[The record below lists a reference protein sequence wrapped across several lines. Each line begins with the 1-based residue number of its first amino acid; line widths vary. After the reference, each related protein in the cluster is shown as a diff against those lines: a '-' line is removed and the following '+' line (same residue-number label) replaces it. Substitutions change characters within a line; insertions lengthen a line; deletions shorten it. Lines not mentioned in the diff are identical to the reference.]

1 MAGPEVQQEGESAG
15 GATGASPSPAAESPC
30 TACQGMEGHAII
42 AGYGIPGRAVAEAL
56 KAQGISYCVV
66 ELNADTVRRCLRGG
80 VRIFGGDAT
89 SEAVLRQAG
98 IERAVLFAATMPND
112 HAVIEAVAQARR
124 LNPAVRILARCE
136 YVSNGL
142 KATRRGANQVVV
154 AEQVVGQAFKTIVE
168 ATSPPPPPPAG
179 DSTRPATPDAG

>member
-1 MAGPEVQQEGESAG
+1 MSGPEIRQEDETTTG
-15 GATGASPSPAAESPC
+15 GAGAAGTAAGLSPAAAAEAPC
-30 TACQGMEGHAII
+30 TACQGMSGHAVI

-56 KAQGISYCVV
+56 QKQGISFCVV
-66 ELNADTVRRCLRGG
+66 ELNPDTVRRCIRGG
-80 VRIFGGDAT
+80 VRIFSGDAT
-89 SEAVLRQAG
+89 SEVVLRQAG

-142 KATRRGANQVVV
+142 KATRRGADEVVV
-154 AEQVVGQAFKTIVE
+154 AEQVVGQAFKSLVE
-168 ATSPPPPPPAG
+168 AQGAG
-179 DSTRPATPDAG
+179 RPDGTAPR